1 MRSFLVL
8 LGSVVMCSAAL
19 KVSTSQSAKWVECY
33 DFAEVTLRLE
43 SPPGGNPFVEAEC
56 IGELRP
62 PGGEPLRVY
71 GFCDAEDGSLFRIR
85 FMPRQPG
92 WHDFSVSLQWAGMRA
107 EHQGLFEA
115 HRGKRKGLLRIDPKW
130 PTHFIHEGNSEHYFW
145 NGTTTYWLLGW
156 RDERIIRESLDR
168 LAKLKV
174 NRARVALNGRTR
186 DASRWREPDIKPT
199 KDFQFRLEPW
209 PAARPANIE
218 DPGYDITRFN
228 LEHFRK
234 AERMLTHAAKRDI
247 IVSVIF
253 HLDGRDAGVDP
264 FGRKNMG
271 GPDEQRYYRYVI
283 ARFGAFENVMWDVTN
298 EWHLFRDEPW
308 VEKMGAYIKEL
319 DPWDHLTSVHGKEVF
334 PFRKS
339 PWVDYAMFQR
349 WDEHGSY
356 NFMLKNRNEQAAT
369 GKVMPQVNEEYGYED
384 HYPYPW
390 GEKRVWPARIGES
403 RVRLAWEMAMAGGY
417 QTTGERANVPNYG
430 GWITGRGNDE
440 MTMLKSYAHL
450 RNFFERF
457 EWWMLWPY
465 PEIVSSNALCLVEIS
480 KRYVIYLPDGGRA
493 RVRRIDHVD
502 EFRRDFE
509 VKQFN
514 PRTGAYRALPRTNF
528 DSDPSERG
536 IWISPQMPKNQS
548 WVFLIDGGKHS
559 LPAVQRLK

>member
-1 MRSFLVL
+1 MMRSFLVAL
-8 LGSVVMCSAAL
+8 LGSVVVCSAEL
-19 KVSTSQSAKWVECY
+19 KVSPSQSAKRVECY
-33 DFAEVTLRLE
+33 DFVEVTLRLE
-43 SPPGGNPFVEAEC
+43 APPAGNPFVEAEC

-62 PGGEPLRVY
+62 PGGEPLRVH

-85 FMPRQPG
+85 FMPTQPG
-92 WHDFSVSLQWAGMRA
+92 RHDFSLSLQWSGMRA
-107 EHQGLFEA
+107 EHKGSFEA
-115 HRGKRKGLLRIDPKW
+115 RRGKRKGLLRVDPKY
-130 PTHFIHEGNSEHYFW
+130 PTHFIHEGSGEHYFW

-156 RDERIIRESLDR
+156 RDEAIIRESLDR

-174 NRARVALNGRTR
+174 NRVRVALNGRTR

-209 PAARPANIE
+209 PAARPENIE

-228 LEHFRK
+228 LDHFRK
-234 AERMLTHAAKRDI
+234 AERMLTHAGKRDI

-271 GPDEQRYYRYVI
+271 GPNEQRYYRYVV

-339 PWVDYAMFQR
+339 PWADFAMFQR

-356 NFMLKNRNEQAAT
+356 AFMLKNRKEQAEA
-369 GKVMPQVNEEYGYED
+369 GKARPQVNEEYGYED

-430 GWITGRGNDE
+430 GWITGRGNEE
-440 MTMLKSYAHL
+440 MTMLKGYAHL
-450 RNFFERF
+450 RNFFERV
-457 EWWMLWPY
+457 EWWKLEPR
-465 PEIVSSNALCLVEIS
+465 PDLVSSNALCLAETG
-480 KRYVIYLPDGGRA
+480 KRYVVYLPDGGSA
-493 RVRRIDHVD
+493 WLNSQLSISKG
-502 EFRRDFE
+502 FAAFE
-509 VKQFN
+509 VTRFD
-514 PRTGAYRALPRTNF
+514 PRSGKLSRLETTTAENWP
-528 DSDPSERG
+528 
-536 IWISPQMPKNQS
+536 SPQMPKNEN
-548 WVFLIDGGKHS
+548 WVFL
-559 LPAVQRLK
+559 LEPRWVLK